1 MPRGVKRG
9 PEGVVAEQQASQ
21 KEKRLSRFR
30 AQPSKDIVA
39 RIERALSQRLF
50 LVGRQ
55 VSPQLQSFAVLGSTG
70 NVYDVV
76 ISQTP
81 SCTCPDHAKGNLC
94 KHILFVFLRVLRLSR
109 DNPLVWQTALLASEV
124 HDILRDAPAMMSR
137 APLASAAVRSTYSQ
151 VSGVKSEGLSP
162 AAETS
167 GVVRKPFEGMPC
179 PICFE
184 DMHEAAGSGAC
195 AKAEETVWCKATCGQ
210 SLHALCWRQ
219 YARHKES
226 GANWT
231 PATCPYCRSPW
242 QMLGAADNGAG
253 SAARTGPDGYLNLGR
268 LQAASSSVGAS
279 QL

>member
-1 MPRGVKRG
+1 M
-9 PEGVVAEQQASQ
+9 VAEQQASR

-124 HDILRDAPAMMSR
+124 HDILRDAPAMSG
-137 APLASAAVRSTYSQ
+137 AENFFASAAVRSTYSQ

-231 PATCPYCRSPW
+231 PVTCPYCRSPW

-253 SAARTGPDGYLNLGR
+253 SAAHTGPDGYLNLGR
-268 LQAASSSVGAS
+268 LQAASSAVGAS

>member
-1 MPRGVKRG
+1 MVFPPFFLQVFFLRVSCQNLGVGEVDCGAGPGCCAWTMPRGVKRG
-9 PEGVVAEQQASQ
+9 PEGVVAEQQASR

-109 DNPLVWQTALLASEV
+109 DNPLVWQTALLASEA
-124 HDILRDAPAMMSR
+124 HRFG
-137 APLASAAVRSTYSQ
+137 T
-151 VSGVKSEGLSP
+151 
-162 AAETS
+162 
-167 GVVRKPFEGMPC
+167 
-179 PICFE
+179 PIRE
-184 DMHEAAGSGAC
+184 RTC
-195 AKAEETVWCKATCGQ
+195 AKGLLRE
-210 SLHALCWRQ
+210 SLQ
-219 YARHKES
+219 
-226 GANWT
+226 
-231 PATCPYCRSPW
+231 
-242 QMLGAADNGAG
+242 LGELGL
-253 SAARTGPDGYLNLGR
+253 RLNERRPPLLLR
-268 LQAASSSVGAS
+268 LA
-279 QL
+279 